1 VLFFEVCIQSSFVSL
16 KKGAH
21 MKKAILLVSNNTT
34 ILRDNAITLAE
45 QDSYDV
51 IVASTAEDAIEKFQ
65 QTNVDIAVLYNDM
78 DAVDK
83 NKLSRIFQFQNTD
96 IHVLYI
102 SEDMVLAKVL
112 NELVLEIDN
121 ARKPS
126 YTIQDDALLHA
137 AYNIKV
143 EQPD

>member
-1 VLFFEVCIQSSFVSL
+1 
-16 KKGAH
+16 
-21 MKKAILLVSNNTT
+21 MKKAILLVGNNTT

-45 QDSYDV
+45 QDAYDV

-65 QTNVDIAVLYNDM
+65 QTNVDIAVLYNDV
-78 DAVDK
+78 DVVDK
-83 NKLSRIFQFQNTD
+83 NKLSRIFQFQNND
-96 IHVLYI
+96 VHILYI
-102 SEDMVLAKVL
+102 SEDMVLAKAL
-112 NELVLEIDN
+112 DELVLEIDN

-126 YTIQDDALLHA
+126 YTINDDALLHA